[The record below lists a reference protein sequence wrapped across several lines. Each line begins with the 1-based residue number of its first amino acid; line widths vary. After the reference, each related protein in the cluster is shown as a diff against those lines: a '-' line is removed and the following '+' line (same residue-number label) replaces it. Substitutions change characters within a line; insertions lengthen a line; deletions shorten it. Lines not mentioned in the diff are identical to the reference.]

1 MELVDNIDKNKSGK
15 IDFNEFLTA
24 VRKKNEVYAGEALRE
39 AFDFVDKDKTGYISK
54 KELKVL
60 LKTA

>member
-1 MELVDNIDKNKSGK
+1 MDMVDNIDKNKSGK

-24 VRKKNEVYAGEALRE
+24 VRKKNELYAGEALRE
-39 AFDFVDKDKTGYISK
+39 AFDFVDKDKTNYISK

>member
-24 VRKKNEVYAGEALRE
+24 VRKKNEVYTGEALRE

>member
-1 MELVDNIDKNKSGK
+1 MDLVDNIDKNKSGK

-24 VRKKNEVYAGEALRE
+24 VRKKNELYAGEALRE
-39 AFDFVDKDKTGYISK
+39 AFDFVDKDKTNNISK
-54 KELKVL
+54 KELKAL

>member
-1 MELVDNIDKNKSGK
+1 MDLVDNIDKNKSGK

-24 VRKKNEVYAGEALRE
+24 VRKKNELYAGEALRE
-39 AFDFVDKDKTGYISK
+39 AFDFVDKDKTNYISK